1 VGLVSGGAYEYL
13 CWAADDFD
21 QLMSKRHQLREMA
34 ERLTGLPYARDAAIE
49 TERLAAA
56 IDRLEIQVQ
65 VRAEALAD
73 VWRAVEWWDS
83 CDWTEDRVHQA
94 LAKYRGDEPKETE

>member
-1 VGLVSGGAYEYL
+1 MSGGSYDYL
-13 CWAADDFD
+13 YAWADDLE
-21 QLMSKRHQLREMA
+21 QLIARRGQLKSMA
-34 ERLTGLPYARDAAIE
+34 ERLSGLPYARDAAIE
-49 TERLAAA
+49 TERLLAA

-83 CDWTEDRVHQA
+83 CDSGEDAVKAA
-94 LAKYRGDEPKETE
+94 LAEYRGDGEQT